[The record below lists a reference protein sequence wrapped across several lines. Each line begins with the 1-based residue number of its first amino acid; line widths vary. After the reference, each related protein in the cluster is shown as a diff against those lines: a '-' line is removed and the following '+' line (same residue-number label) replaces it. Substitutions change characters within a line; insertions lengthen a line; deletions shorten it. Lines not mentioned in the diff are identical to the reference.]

1 MAAMWSYIQ
10 IAAYASLV
18 LGYLLL
24 LSVRYRLGRGRVQ
37 RLLESSLVLATV
49 WTLVLGTMDLLAP
62 GAWWAFV
69 WRRVAQIGLVVLA
82 LLTAEFAA
90 AFVQRPSLRRVRLGI
105 VLPLALIALVLD
117 ALPARL
123 AARLPLLGP
132 ELGELAGLL
141 WMLAWLFSCGTAWAI
156 GILAYRK
163 ATGSKHRNRVRYILM
178 VVFAFTLGDAL
189 LLIGG
194 GPQVHVGLAARLL
207 GLTVAAFA
215 VLRYDLPDIR
225 RQTLFSLRWALLLG
239 ATLVLYLLVVLG
251 AGLVSGTLPDLVDW
265 ASGSWLIVLAWAA
278 AVVVDVTLRPRLRA
292 LLDRA
297 LLGRAYDVRRALRTH
312 SQQISLMLDPDRLAA
327 TTLEWLKTTFGV
339 ERSAVILWSFQGE
352 EAVEL
357 RILRA
362 TAGSQAAPKLFEA
375 NSRFIA
381 HFRNFGRPLSQYDV
395 DMLTWFQGMPGG
407 ERKWLQGLALDLYI
421 PVVVGGEPVALLA
434 LGPKGGEQPYSEEDL
449 ETLMTLAGQTG
460 AALENARLVADLRS
474 MQKDLH
480 DLSSEL
486 AETNRQLTRLDQT
499 KADFVAIASHEL
511 RTPLAQ
517 IYGYSDF
524 LSRMTGDAMGDAQ
537 AVHRF
542 IQGILRGA
550 GRLKRVVDAMVDV
563 TLIETGALKLSL
575 VSVPITTVVEISV
588 NTIRPAAEQR
598 RQTIILHDLSDLPPV
613 QVDMPRI
620 GQVLS
625 SLLSNAVKFT
635 PDGGRIMLSGQRGL
649 APSGEQYVELLV
661 SDTGIGIDADQ
672 QSLIFEKFYRAED
685 TLSHSTNEVTFK
697 GAGPGLGL
705 AIVWGIIKAHGGQIW
720 VESAGRDE
728 ATCPGSTFHV
738 RLPAAS
744 PVKG

>member
-1 MAAMWSYIQ
+1 MWSSIQ

-18 LGYLLL
+18 LGYVLLL
-24 LSVRYRLGRGRVQ
+24 LLAIRYRLGRGRVQ
-37 RLLESSLVLATV
+37 RLLESGLFLAAV
-49 WTLVLGTMDLLAP
+49 WTCALGTMALLLP

-69 WRRVAQIGLVVLA
+69 WRRTAQIGLVVLA

-90 AFVQRPSLRRVRLGI
+90 TFVQRPSLRRVRLGT
-105 VLPLALIALVLD
+105 VLPLALMALVLD
-117 ALPARL
+117 ILPVRL

-132 ELGELAGLL
+132 DLGEMAGLL
-141 WMLAWLFSCGTAWAI
+141 WMLAWLISCGTAWWI
-156 GILAYRK
+156 GILAYRN
-163 ATGSKHRNRVRYILM
+163 ASGSKHRNRIRYILM
-178 VVFAFTLGDAL
+178 VVLAFTLGDAL
-189 LLIGG
+189 FLTGG
-194 GPQVHVGLAARLL
+194 IPQVHVGLAARLL
-207 GLTVAAFA
+207 GLTVATLA

-225 RQTLFSLRWALLLG
+225 RLTLSSVRWALLLG
-239 ATLVLYLLVVLG
+239 ATFLLYLVVVLG
-251 AGLVSGTLPDLVDW
+251 AGLASGTLPDLVNW
-265 ASGSWLIVLAWAA
+265 VAGGWVIILAWVA

-297 LLGRAYDVRRALRTH
+297 LLGRTSDLRRALRTH

-327 TTLEWLKTTFGV
+327 TTLEWLKMTLGV
-339 ERSAVILWSFQGE
+339 QRSAFILWSSQGE
-352 EAVEL
+352 ERVEL

-362 TAGSQAAPKLFEA
+362 SVASPGPPKAFEA
-375 NSRFIA
+375 SSRFIA

-395 DMLTWFQGMPGG
+395 DMLTWFQGMPAG
-407 ERKWLQGLALDLYI
+407 ERHWLQNLALDLYI

-434 LGPKGGEQPYSEEDL
+434 LGPKAGEQPYSEEDL
-449 ETLMTLAGQTG
+449 EVLMTLAGQTG
-460 AALENARLVADLRS
+460 AALENARLVDDLRS

-480 DLSSEL
+480 GLSTEL
-486 AETNRQLTRLDQT
+486 AETNRQLARLDQT

-517 IYGYSDF
+517 IYGYSDV
-524 LSRMTGDAMGDAQ
+524 LSNMAGDAMGDAQ

-563 TLIETGALKLSL
+563 TLIETGALRLDL
-575 VSVPITTVVEISV
+575 VSVPMATVVEMAAA
-588 NTIRPAAEQR
+588 TIRPAAEER
-598 RQTIILHDLSDLPPV
+598 KQTIILHDLSALPPV
-613 QVDMPRI
+613 EADMPRI
-620 GQVLS
+620 GQVVS

-635 PDGGRIMLSGQRGL
+635 PDGGTIIVSAQSVL

-685 TLSHSTNEVTFK
+685 TLFHSTNEITFK

-728 ATCPGSTFHV
+728 QTCPGSTFHV
-738 RLPAAS
+738 RLPVAS
-744 PVKG
+744 LVKG